1 LARRRA
7 RITVEDSRDGE
18 REGEGERGRGRGRGR
33 DKGRGS
39 GRGSGREGNKYRD
52 GILISAK
59 NASQRNYI
67 LEIQNNDLIFCTG
80 PAGTGKTAVAVG
92 MALQAVLAEHSAY
105 ERLVIIRPVKEACGE
120 SLGYLP
126 GDLQSKMAPWAAPI
140 VDNMKIFIDQ
150 VQIKNLFW
158 GNLVEI
164 IPLALARGRS
174 LVKSF
179 IILDEAQ
186 NCSRDQLKMAL
197 TRIGEGSK
205 MVITGDLDQSD
216 VQGDGLGQVIRCL
229 QGMPRTGICEF
240 RRSDIVRNPMIS
252 EILRR
257 LDGPEEE
264 AGGPLWNK

>member
-1 LARRRA
+1 MARRRA
-7 RITVEDSRDGE
+7 RTTVEDNGERDGG
-18 REGEGERGRGRGRGR
+18 RSRGRNKGRGRE
-33 DKGRGS
+33 D
-39 GRGSGREGNKYRD
+39 NKYRD

-59 NASQRNYI
+59 NSSQRNYI
-67 LEIQNNDLIFCTG
+67 LEIQNNDLVFCTG

-105 ERLVIIRPVKEACGE
+105 ERLVIIRPVKAACGE

-126 GDLQSKMAPWAAPI
+126 GDIQSKMAPWAAPI

-150 VQIKNLFW
+150 AQIKNLFW
-158 GNLVEI
+158 SNMVEI
-164 IPLALARGRS
+164 VPLALARGRS

-216 VQGDGLGQVIRCL
+216 IQGDGLEQVIKCL
-229 QGMPRTGICEF
+229 QGMPRTGICNF
-240 RRSDIVRNPMIS
+240 VRSDIVRNPMIS

-264 AGGPLWNK
+264 AGGPPWNR